1 MSKKKNKSPP
11 KWANTGKNEK
21 FVALY
26 IGMLISDA
34 YMSLTHRQ
42 QRLYTYMR
50 LQYKGEQNVFEFNW
64 HKANTQYKLYTK
76 RADFYNDIATL
87 INRGFIVCTE
97 CGEATRTASKYAFS
111 DNWKMYP
118 NITLTAKDK
127 TASML
132 RKEKKAITK
141 Q

>member
-26 IGMLISDA
+26 IGMLMSDA

-64 HKANTQYKLYTK
+64 HKAKTQLTRIFNYIICFLY
-76 RADFYNDIATL
+76 
-87 INRGFIVCTE
+87 C
-97 CGEATRTASKYAFS
+97 
-111 DNWKMYP
+111 
-118 NITLTAKDK
+118 
-127 TASML
+127 
-132 RKEKKAITK
+132 
-141 Q
+141 